1 MTNCW
6 RTNPKERPTF
16 AELRQT
22 FDGLLEQVSQYLNLD
37 FMINNELVPLKDV
50 NSHHNKTY
58 FQEDRYMKQLM

>member
-1 MTNCW
+1 MTSCW

-16 AELRQT
+16 TELLQA

-37 FMINNELVPLKDV
+37 FMTNNELVPLKNV

-58 FQEDRYMKQLM
+58 FQEDSYMKPLM